1 MRPWQA
7 DDELRALVAGYQD
20 DVLSG
25 RRVVGRL
32 ERLAVERHVRDL
44 ERIASGERPDWRFD
58 PDEGMDILR
67 VAVRFCRHTKG
78 RQWAK
83 ERFRFDSRSA
93 WEAWLLYVVFGWQQR
108 HSDGHW
114 ERRINEVFVSTA
126 RKQGKSFIAA
136 VVAIYGFLFCY
147 EPAPEVYFGATQLQQ
162 SSIAWKQAAGIMR
175 AEPALAKRV
184 TGLKFGKS
192 GPFIVSNPDDIEAT
206 FQALSRNDHDFDGL
220 NPYFVILDEIHAHP
234 DSGLY
239 DVMRSGQGA
248 RVSPMRFLITT
259 RGANPESFCGQ
270 HERAMIAVLEGT
282 AQDDSAWPFIC
293 TLDEC
298 DDWKDPHVW
307 AKANPNIGVTVTV
320 DGMMKELQSALADPG
335 KVPEFK
341 RKRVNLWTVGV
352 KSWLSLEAWDACRG
366 ERDEASLLGTPTV
379 VATDLSKSDDFT
391 ASCRVHRVGTKLV
404 ARWQF
409 WIPEGA
415 IDEKARRSR
424 IPLRAWVDQGLVMA
438 TAGPVVDQDA
448 VKEWLREQRSKY
460 RVIEWPFDPAQSWK
474 LIAELDAEGFRG
486 VLGFPQQWKDMH
498 GATVAA
504 EDAILKGVLEHDGN
518 PVARWMFRNVVV
530 RENATGLHRIDKA
543 KSPDKVDGMTALVM
557 AMARLSVTG
566 FKPSVYET
574 RGLLTT

>member
-1 MRPWQA
+1 MPSWQA
-7 DDELRALVAGYQD
+7 DDELRALIAGYQD

-44 ERIASGERPDWRFD
+44 DLAARGERPEWRFSD
-58 PDEGMDILR
+58 FHGLR
-67 VAVRFCRHTKG
+67 PVRFGVRFCRHTKG

-83 ERFRFDSRSA
+83 QRLRFDSRSA
-93 WEAWLLYVVFGWQQR
+93 WEAWVLYVVFGWQQQ
-108 HSDGHW
+108 HADGHW
-114 ERRINEVFVSTA
+114 ERRFNEAFLSMA
-126 RKQGKSFIAA
+126 RKNAKTYLAA
-136 VVAIYGFLFCY
+136 LVALFMY
-147 EPAPEVYFGATQLQQ
+147 TSTGEPAAEVYFGATQTEQAA
-162 SSIAWKQAAGIMR
+162 IGWKQAVGILR
-175 AEPALAKRV
+175 LEPSLAKRL
-184 TGLKFGKS
+184 TGLRYGKK
-192 GPFIVSNPDDIEAT
+192 GPYVVNKLDDIEAT
-206 FQALSRNDHDFDGL
+206 FTALSRNDHDFDGF
-220 NPYFVILDEIHAHP
+220 NPYLFVADEIHAWP

-248 RVSPMRFLITT
+248 RQGPMRWMITT
-259 RGANPESFCGQ
+259 RGANPESFCGA
-270 HERAMIAVLEGT
+270 HERAMIGVLEGT
-282 AQDDSAWPFIC
+282 AVDDSAFAFIC
-293 TLDEC
+293 TMDEG
-298 DDWKDPHVW
+298 DDWKDPHNW
-307 AKANPNIGVTVTV
+307 PKPNPNIGVTVTI
-320 DGMMKELQSALADPG
+320 DGLKKDLQSALADPG
-335 KVPEFK
+335 KIPELK
-341 RKRVNLWTVGV
+341 RKRFNLWTVGN
-352 KSWLSLEAWDACRG
+352 KSWLSLEAWDACRAV
-366 ERDEASLLGTPTV
+366 RDEASLLGTPTV

-409 WIPEGA
+409 WIPEGV

-424 IPLRAWVDQGLVMA
+424 IPLRAWVEQGLVTA
-438 TAGPVVDQDA
+438 TVGPVVDQDA

-460 RVIEWPFDPAQSWK
+460 RVVEWPFDPAQSWK
-474 LIAELDAEGFRG
+474 LIGELENEGFRG

-557 AMARLSVTG
+557 AAARLAVVREGAKYFVSG
-566 FKPSVYET
+566 SAS
-574 RGLLTT
+574 